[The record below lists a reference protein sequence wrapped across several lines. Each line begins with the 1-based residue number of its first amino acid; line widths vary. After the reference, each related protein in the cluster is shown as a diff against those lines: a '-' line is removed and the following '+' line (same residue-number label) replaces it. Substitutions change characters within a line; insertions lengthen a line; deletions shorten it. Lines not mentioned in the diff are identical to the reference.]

1 MKQHFIQKNSDKLI
15 IFFTGW
21 GCDEF
26 EFEHLESSSDVLL
39 FYDYTDL
46 NYNFDFSK
54 YSEINL
60 LSFSAGVFMGSVFRH
75 DFKIN
80 KKIALSGNPYLFD
93 EKLGLSKSVQ
103 NVLYNITEETQEK
116 FVRDYLIFSDEEYK
130 NFHHSK
136 RTLESCR
143 EEFDAL
149 KAIYKSEKSNI
160 KDEYDLAIIGKEDRI
175 FNPESQ
181 KEYYKNRLNIIEKA
195 RHNLFFRIKSYE
207 DIFNK
212 NF

>member
-1 MKQHFIQKNSDKLI
+1 MKQFFINNNSDKLI
-15 IFFTGW
+15 LFFTGW

-26 EFEHLESSSDVLL
+26 EFEHLKTSCDVLL

-46 NYNFDFSK
+46 NYDFDFSK
-54 YSEINL
+54 YSEINM
-60 LSFSAGVFMGSVFRH
+60 LSFSAGVFMGALFRH

-93 EKLGLSKSVQ
+93 ENIGLSKEIQ
-103 NVLYNITEETQEK
+103 KVLSSLTLENQEE
-116 FVRDYLIFSDEEYK
+116 FVKNYLIFSDEEYK

-149 KAIYKSEKSNI
+149 KKIYNSEKHNI
-160 KDEYDLAIIGKEDRI
+160 KDQYDLAIIGKEDKI
-175 FNPESQ
+175 FSPEAQ
-181 KEYYKNRLNIIEKA
+181 RKYYKTRLKTVRNA
-195 RHNLFFRIKSYE
+195 RHNLFFQIKSYS
-207 DIFNK
+207 DILKF
-212 NF
+212 